1 VNLAA
6 PGLASGPN
14 VAPAA
19 VESETLVGPN
29 AALPAKATE
38 AKTEGPNVG
47 PVMAPAKAEV
57 AEFKA
62 EGPNAGPAAAPVKPE
77 KEVSGLMSFQPVK
90 QSRMGRDYC
99 EPCYTNCGDGTGGT
113 PDDWITHVVF
123 AGIDN
128 TTGPEGCPCSYGDYT
143 DLVANVAPGVTYPL
157 TVSFYS
163 EGVYTEYVTAWIDWN
178 QNQVFDASEIYQLGG
193 GIDATLT
200 LDITVPPT
208 ALPGMTRMRVV
219 ERYASAETDPCA
231 SYSYA
236 EAEDYSVFVA
246 GDDVTGACCN
256 IYTGACE
263 NNVEV
268 MDCLPPLQ
276 FHFQEQ
282 CEELSPACGNPGC
295 CCDEDAAVAFDE
307 FAANCAGRFVAG
319 AVGADCTID
328 VFTPPCGEWQPV
340 GLLYCPTEADN
351 STFRSAVSAITGAPC
366 DYFDARVATPSLELL
381 QEYACVLTWVNY
393 AYSDRVAMG
402 NRLADYVDVGGHV
415 ILGQWTLHT
424 TQVNWLEGR
433 IMTAEYLP
441 VTGSSYI
448 TSGTTYTGDGIGCE
462 YVGVSTLQATYC
474 DQVDVAP
481 GAFWGSGTWATGK
494 TVAAWRL
501 DHHVVYASGHT
512 GLLYSTG
519 DWARFTV
526 NLCQCTGEPMYG
538 ACCDPYTGDCAD
550 DIELMDCLPPLQFF
564 WQEQCEE
571 LSPPCGVPGCCCDED
586 AAEVFESLKLNCPG
600 RFAGGELGENC
611 TIDTFVPPCGEWEP
625 VGVLYCPANPDNPTF
640 RAAVAAMT
648 GAPCDYYDARVGTPS
663 LDMLQEY
670 QCVLT
675 WVNYA
680 YNDRDAMGNR
690 LADYV
695 DIGGHVI
702 LGQWCLPTA
711 GNYLGGRI
719 MSMSE
724 MYCPVSGTSY
734 TSGSYMGDGVGCE
747 YEGVSS
753 LSSSYVDIATLRV
766 GPFWSSGTFSHGGV
780 AGAWRLDKG
789 VTYSAGNT
797 GGSYSTGDWV
807 QFTVNLCQ
815 CPGGDATGACCDP
828 YTAVCEDEVDLQ
840 DCYPPLQFFWQEEC
854 AELSPPCG
862 NPGCCCV
869 DFASE
874 IPFETLK
881 IYCNG
886 RHLSGVV
893 GEDCVT
899 EAFSPPCG
907 EWLVCE
913 HSVTMWDDWGDGWN
927 GGYID
932 IYVDGSL
939 EAAGVTLASG
949 TGPAY
954 AYFEAGTGSQITT
967 VWTAGG
973 WPYEAS
979 YCIYAVTG
987 AELGCDGLG
996 GVDPTGITVYG
1007 YCGEPGACC
1016 NPYTGECVDDVVWQE
1031 CPAPLQHFGTEQCA
1045 ELSPPCGDPGACCDD
1060 ATATCEDDVFRLL
1073 CAPPA
1078 RFASG
1083 AACDPDPFT
1092 PDCGLWV
1099 PAGLLYAPTEGDN
1112 PAFRAAV
1119 LAIIGDKCDY
1129 FDARTGVP
1137 PMDLLIQYSAVM
1149 TWVNY
1154 SYADS
1159 SGMGNR
1165 LAEFADAGGKVI
1177 LGQWTKQSD
1186 QGNYLTGRI
1195 MEDCCPVLTTS
1206 TSYSSGS
1213 YAGDGVLWHSG
1224 VSSYDTSY
1232 LDVITVTADGA
1243 IIDGHFTTGSP
1254 SVVVLCAACGVWWCD
1269 LNGDMV
1275 VDSADLNMLYMA
1287 FGSQAGD
1294 PAWLPAADYDG
1305 DGRIT
1310 LVDWQAWRQCYIDYL
1325 DWAEDPSQP
1334 IPVGGP
1340 GMVFY
1345 SAGNTGGYLGGGDW
1359 VKLTANMVQI
1369 PCEGAGAC
1377 CDVTT
1382 GECVDDVDV
1391 MDCLSF
1397 PLQFHYQKQCD
1408 QLDPPCGDP
1417 GCCCEQPELGEIQD
1431 PVWSLAANCNGRFL
1445 SGVLG
1450 EDCVAEAFTPDCGL
1464 WEPVG
1469 ILYAPSNPDNAAF
1482 RAEVTAL
1489 TGSACDY
1496 YDARTGTPS
1505 LAMLMEYE
1513 CVLTWVNYAYSNK
1526 DAMGDVLADFVD
1538 AGGHVLLGQWCLP
1551 TAGNYLG
1558 GRIMTDD
1565 YCPTTA
1571 SVYATST
1578 TYMGDGFGC
1587 EYYGVSS
1594 LSAQYCD
1601 QMSLRPGPTFG
1612 AGTWNTGTLVAGW
1625 RLDKYVKYAAGHTGG
1640 AYSSGN
1646 WAQFT
1651 VNLCSCPLGD
1661 VYGACCDPYTG
1672 ICTDDVEV
1680 MSCLPPLQFT
1690 WETACAALVPPC
1702 GDPGAC
1708 CDIYTSD
1715 CWDPVLRLN
1724 CQYAR
1729 FESGGQCEE
1738 LNPPCGTPGC
1748 CCEAPESGEI
1758 TDPIWSLEANCS
1770 GRFLPGVFGADC
1782 VAEAFVPECG
1792 LWECEGMLYAPTEA
1806 DSSTFRNQL
1815 AALLGQ
1821 PVAYFDARVA
1831 TPTLDQL
1838 EDYCTVLT
1846 WVNYAYADNVAMG
1859 NVLADFVDANG
1870 KVILGQW
1877 CLPTA
1882 GNYLSGRIMT
1892 SAYCPGTASSYASG
1906 NYMLD
1911 GQDCV
1916 HLLGPVGAYG
1926 GSYND
1931 IVTPI
1936 AGAMWDGTV
1945 SHGGKA
1951 VVWRADRR
1959 VYYNSGNTGLQY
1971 TTGDWVR
1978 LTYNMIICTNEPL
1991 YGACCDPYT
2000 GACEDD
2006 VATAACAPPLQFFYQ
2021 EQCGELSPPC
2031 GNPGCCCDRPESGEI
2046 TDPHF
2051 SYEISCEGRFLP
2063 GVLGDN
2069 CVAEAFTPECG
2080 LYQACQHS
2088 ITMWDDWGDGWN
2100 GGFIDVYVGGELVL
2114 SGLTLASGSG
2124 PGYAYF
2130 EAGHGEQITT
2140 VWTPGGWPYECSYC
2154 IYGYDGSEIGCDG
2167 MGGVDPTGIT
2177 VYGSCQEPECGDGIC
2192 QPSESCVT
2200 CPEDCGECEC
2210 ISQLPNQSNGIFS
2223 DIDCDF
2229 CGGDM
2234 IQILAEQFI
2243 IWEETTVVGVN
2254 CWGGYYPSDVPT
2266 ASDAFTLIF
2275 RSNSGGMPGAEIAK
2289 FGPLAGT
2296 RAQTGVVLF
2305 GVHEYLHELPVNL
2318 ALGAGTYW
2326 IELFN
2331 DTSGSSESWFW
2342 EAGNRDPTEGIAGQ
2356 AYTFSAYPL
2365 ESWSFDGGTDMAF
2378 ELICE

>member
-1 VNLAA
+1 MIYRRWACVAGAVLLCSSVLLAGVTALNPSADKAVDAPKATSLLGAQPMNLADTGTQA
-6 PGLASGPN
+6 AGPN
-14 VAPAA
+14 AAPAA
-19 VESETLVGPN
+19 VESEALAGPN
-29 AALPAKATE
+29 AAMPAAT
-38 AKTEGPNVG
+38 
-47 PVMAPAKAEV
+47 KAEV

-77 KEVSGLMSFQPVK
+77 KEVSGPMTFQPVK

-99 EPCYTNCGDGTGGT
+99 EICYTNLT
-113 PDDWITHVVF
+113 DDWITHVIF

-128 TTGPEGCPCSYGDYT
+128 ETGQEGYCSYGDYT

-163 EGVYTEYVTAWIDWN
+163 QGTWTECVTVWIDWD
-178 QNQVFDASEIYQLGG
+178 QDQVFEVEEKYDLGC

-208 ALPGMTRMRVV
+208 AIPGMTRMRVV
-219 ERYASAETDPCA
+219 ERYSIAETDPCV
-231 SYSYA
+231 STTYG

-246 GDDVTGACCN
+246 GDDVSGACCD

-263 NNVEV
+263 NDVDV

-276 FHFQEQ
+276 FHFQGD
-282 CEELSPACGNPGC
+282 CDELSPPCGNPGC
-295 CCDEDAAVAFDE
+295 CCDDGAAEAFEE
-307 FAANCAGRFVAG
+307 FQVNCTGRFVLG
-319 AVGADCTID
+319 ATGENCTID
-328 VFTPPCGEWQPV
+328 AFTPPCGEWIPV
-340 GLLYCPTEADN
+340 GVLYCPSQPDN
-351 STFRSAVSAITGAPC
+351 PTFRNAVAALTGAPC
-366 DYFDARVATPSLELL
+366 DYFDARVGTPSLDMLV
-381 QEYACVLTWVNY
+381 EYACVTTWVNY
-393 AYSDRVAMG
+393 AYSDKDAMG
-402 NRLADYVDVGGHV
+402 NVLADYVDMGGKV
-415 ILGQWTLHT
+415 VLGQWCLPTAGNYLG
-424 TQVNWLEGR
+424 GR
-433 IMTAEYLP
+433 IMDMSEEYCP
-441 VTGSSYI
+441 VTGTSQSSASYN
-448 TSGTTYTGDGIGCE
+448 GDGIGCE
-462 YVGVSTLQATYC
+462 FVGVTALQSQYVDLATLRTG
-474 DQVDVAP
+474 P
-481 GAFWGSGTWATGK
+481 FWGSGTFSHGGVTG
-494 TVAAWRL
+494 AWRL
-501 DHHVVYASGHT
+501 DKGVTYAAGFAGGESF
-512 GLLYSTG
+512 SSG
-519 DWARFTV
+519 DWVQFLV
-526 NLCQCTGEPMYG
+526 NLCQCTGEPMFG

-564 WQEQCEE
+564 WNEE
-571 LSPPCGVPGCCCDED
+571 C
-586 AAEVFESLKLNCPG
+586 
-600 RFAGGELGENC
+600 GELN
-611 TIDTFVPPCGEWEP
+611 
-625 VGVLYCPANPDNPTF
+625 
-640 RAAVAAMT
+640 
-648 GAPCDYYDARVGTPS
+648 
-663 LDMLQEY
+663 
-670 QCVLT
+670 
-675 WVNYA
+675 
-680 YNDRDAMGNR
+680 
-690 LADYV
+690 
-695 DIGGHVI
+695 
-702 LGQWCLPTA
+702 
-711 GNYLGGRI
+711 
-719 MSMSE
+719 
-724 MYCPVSGTSY
+724 
-734 TSGSYMGDGVGCE
+734 
-747 YEGVSS
+747 
-753 LSSSYVDIATLRV
+753 
-766 GPFWSSGTFSHGGV
+766 
-780 AGAWRLDKG
+780 
-789 VTYSAGNT
+789 
-797 GGSYSTGDWV
+797 
-807 QFTVNLCQ
+807 
-815 CPGGDATGACCDP
+815 
-828 YTAVCEDEVDLQ
+828 
-840 DCYPPLQFFWQEEC
+840 
-854 AELSPPCG
+854 PPCG

-869 DFASE
+869 DFSSE
-874 IPFETLK
+874 IPFETLA

-899 EAFSPPCG
+899 DAFVPPCG
-907 EWLVCE
+907 EYLVCE
-913 HSVTMWDDWGDGWN
+913 HTVRMWDDYGDSWN

-949 TGPAY
+949 AGPEDFV
-954 AYFEAGTGSQITT
+954 FEAATGAEITT

-973 WPYEAS
+973 WPYECS

-996 GVDPTGITVYG
+996 GVDPVGITVYG

-1031 CPAPLQHFGTEQCA
+1031 CPAPLQHFGAEQCA
-1045 ELSPPCGDPGACCDD
+1045 ELNPSCGDPGACCDD
-1060 ATATCEDDVFRLL
+1060 ATETCEDPVFRLL
-1073 CAPPA
+1073 CAAPA

-1092 PDCGLWV
+1092 PDCGDWV
-1099 PAGLLYAPTEGDN
+1099 PTGLLYCPSEGDN
-1112 PAFRAAV
+1112 AGFRAAV
-1119 LAIIGDKCDY
+1119 AAIIGGDVDY
-1129 FDARTGVP
+1129 YDARTGVP
-1137 PMDLLIQYSAVM
+1137 SMDLLIQYEAAL
-1149 TWVNY
+1149 TWANY
-1154 SYADS
+1154 AYADNV
-1159 SGMGNR
+1159 GMGNR

-1186 QGNYLTGRI
+1186 QGNFLAGRI

-1206 TSYSSGS
+1206 TSFGSGS

-1232 LDVITVTADGA
+1232 LDVIQTTAEGA
-1243 IIDGHFTTGSP
+1243 LIDGHFSGGSP
-1254 SVVVLCAACGVWWCD
+1254 SVVVLCAACGTWWCD

-1287 FGSQAGD
+1287 FGSQVGD

-1305 DGRIT
+1305 DGAIT

-1359 VKLTANMVQI
+1359 AKLTANMVQI
-1369 PCEGAGAC
+1369 PCEGMGAC

-1391 MDCLSF
+1391 MDCLAF
-1397 PLQFHYQKQCD
+1397 PLQFHYQGQCAE
-1408 QLDPPCGDP
+1408 LDPPCGNP

-1431 PVWSLAANCNGRFL
+1431 PVWSLQANCDGRFL
-1445 SGVLG
+1445 PGVLG

-1482 RAEVTAL
+1482 RAEIEAL

-1505 LAMLMEYE
+1505 LAMLQEYE
-1513 CVLTWVNYAYSNK
+1513 CVMTWVNYAYADNE
-1526 DAMGDVLADFVD
+1526 AMGDVLADYVD

-1551 TAGNYLG
+1551 TAGNFLS

-1571 SVYATST
+1571 TTQTSAS
-1578 TYMGDGFGC
+1578 YMGDGFGC
-1587 EYYGVSS
+1587 EFYGVTTLDAS
-1594 LSAQYCD
+1594 YCD
-1601 QMSLRPGPTFG
+1601 QMTLRPGPTFG
-1612 AGTWNTGTLVAGW
+1612 AGTWSTGTLVAGW
-1625 RLDKYVKYAAGHTGG
+1625 RMDKYVKYAAGHTGG
-1640 AYSSGN
+1640 SYSTGD

-1651 VNLCSCPLGD
+1651 VNLCSCPLED

-1672 ICTDDVEV
+1672 ICTDEVEV
-1680 MSCLPPLQFT
+1680 LECMPPLQFT

-1708 CDIYTSD
+1708 CDIYTGD

-1724 CQYAR
+1724 CEYGR

-1738 LNPPCGTPGC
+1738 LSPPCGTPGC

-1758 TDPIWSLEANCS
+1758 TDPYWSLQANCN
-1770 GRFLPGVFGADC
+1770 GRFLPGVLGEDC

-1792 LWECEGMLYAPTEA
+1792 LWECEGLLYAPSEA
-1806 DSSTFRNQL
+1806 DSATFRNAL

-1821 PVAYFDARVA
+1821 PVDYFDARVA
-1831 TPTLDQL
+1831 TPTLEQI
-1838 EDYCTVLT
+1838 EDYCAVLT
-1846 WVNYAYADNVAMG
+1846 WANYAYADNVAMG
-1859 NVLADFVDANG
+1859 DVLADFVDANG

-1892 SAYCPGTASSYASG
+1892 AAYCPGTASSWASG
-1906 NYMLD
+1906 NYQLD

-1931 IVTPI
+1931 VVTPI

-1951 VVWRADRR
+1951 VVWRPDRR
-1959 VYYNSGNTGLQY
+1959 VYYNSGNTGLHY
-1971 TTGDWVR
+1971 TSGDWVL
-1978 LTYNMIICTNEPL
+1978 LTYNMIICGDQEL
-1991 YGACCDPYT
+1991 LGACCDPYT
-2000 GACEDD
+2000 GACEDGVD
-2006 VATAACAPPLQFFYQ
+2006 SADCQAPLQFFYQ

-2051 SYEISCEGRFLP
+2051 SYAIECEGRFLP
-2063 GVLGDN
+2063 GVLGDD

-2080 LYQACQHS
+2080 LYQACEHS
-2088 ITMWDDWGDGWN
+2088 ITMWDDYGDGWN
-2100 GGFIDVYVGGELVL
+2100 DGYIDVYVGGEMVL
-2114 SGLTLASGSG
+2114 SGVTIASGSG
-2124 PGYAYF
+2124 PAYAYF
-2130 EAGHGEQITT
+2130 EAGHGEEITT
-2140 VWTPGGWPYECSYC
+2140 VFTAGGWPYECSYC
-2154 IYGYDGSEIGCDG
+2154 IYGYDGSELGCDG
-2167 MGGVDPTGIT
+2167 LGGVDPVGIT
-2177 VYGSCQEPECGDGIC
+2177 VYGSCQEAECGDGIC
-2192 QPSESCVT
+2192 QSSENCVS

-2223 DIDCDF
+2223 DVDCDF
-2229 CGGDM
+2229 CSTPV
-2234 IQILAEQFI
+2234 QILADQFI

-2254 CWGGYYPSDVPT
+2254 CWGGYYPTDVPT
-2266 ASDAFTLIF
+2266 DEDAFTLIF
-2275 RSNSGGMPGAEIAK
+2275 RNDSGGMPGAEIAK

-2296 RAQTGVVLF
+2296 RSQTGVVLF
-2305 GVHEYLHELPVNL
+2305 GVHEYLHELPVEL

-2331 DTSGSSESWFW
+2331 DTSGSAESWFW
-2342 EAGNRDPTEGIAGQ
+2342 EAGDLDPANGIMGQ
-2356 AYTFSAYPL
+2356 AFTFDAYPL
-2365 ESWSFDGGTDMAF
+2365 ESWSFDGATDMAF